1 MAERHGKNSRILLD
15 GVVVKMASFD
25 IDMSQDTVEVTAFGD
40 SNKRYVVG
48 MKSFAATIGGFWDDA
63 TDKIFDII
71 DAGNPVNCYFY
82 PDAVA
87 APTQYWW
94 GSAYVD
100 GKVSS
105 GVSAAVAV
113 SGTITAAG
121 NFTRSGV
128 P

>member
-40 SNKRYVVG
+40 TNKRYVSG
-48 MKSFAATIGGFWDDA
+48 MKNFSATIGGFWDDA
-63 TDKIFDII
+63 TDKFFDIV
-71 DAGNPVNCYFY
+71 DAGNPVNCYIY

-87 APTQYWW
+87 MPTQYWW
-94 GSAYVD
+94 GSAYVS
-100 GKVSS
+100 GGISS
-105 GVSAAVAV
+105 SVTGAVALE
-113 SGTITAAG
+113 GTIVAAG
-121 NFTRSGV
+121 NFIRAGL